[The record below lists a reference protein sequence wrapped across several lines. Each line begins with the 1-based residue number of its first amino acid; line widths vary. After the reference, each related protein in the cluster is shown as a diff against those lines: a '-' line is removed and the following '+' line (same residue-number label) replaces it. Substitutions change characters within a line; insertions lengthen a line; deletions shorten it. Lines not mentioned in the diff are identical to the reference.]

1 MALGVLRPS
10 FSHVY
15 STFCEYWTDFLTSN
29 TGWLFPTC
37 SVSRYQSSR
46 KRAQMQHQIR
56 LTELQWADTRSSIP
70 LALMRVPAGFPSPAE
85 GEEDDPIDLNAWLIE
100 QPAATYLMRVEGWSM
115 TGAGINDGD
124 LVAVSRAKQAIA
136 GDVVVAVVHGDRTLK
151 RLKKLDGR
159 FWLVPEAEGY
169 PHLEVDEY
177 IEIWGVV
184 VGLVRRYRR

>member
-1 MALGVLRPS
+1 MG
-10 FSHVY
+10 
-15 STFCEYWTDFLTSN
+15 
-29 TGWLFPTC
+29 
-37 SVSRYQSSR
+37 RYPILDPA
-46 KRAQMQHQIR
+46 RAG
-56 LTELQWADTRSSIP
+56 ARSC
-70 LALMRVPAGFPSPAE
+70 R
-85 GEEDDPIDLNAWLIE
+85 DLNACLIE

-136 GDVVVAVVHGDRTLK
+136 GDVVVAVMHGDRTLK

-177 IEIWGVV
+177 TEIWGVV